1 MARAEDQKRS
11 SEQFVEG
18 EAAYQRLARAKEL
31 DQLVNTNNTAL
42 GSGSQVE
49 LKKVMYDSYMRE
61 IIENGGAPSM
71 DEIKQKVDL
80 LGVYAIYEESL
91 LVNATNS
98 IT

>member
-1 MARAEDQKRS
+1 
-11 SEQFVEG
+11 
-18 EAAYQRLARAKEL
+18 
-31 DQLVNTNNTAL
+31 
-42 GSGSQVE
+42 
-49 LKKVMYDSYMRE
+49 MYDSYMRE